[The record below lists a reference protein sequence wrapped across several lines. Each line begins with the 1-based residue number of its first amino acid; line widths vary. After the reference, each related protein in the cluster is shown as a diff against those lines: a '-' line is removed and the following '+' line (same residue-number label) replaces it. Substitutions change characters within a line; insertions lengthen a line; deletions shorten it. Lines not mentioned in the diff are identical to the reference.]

1 MSCLTGLKLG
11 YIGSKR
17 TLLPLFAPVFDKYL
31 SPSSTSTFAD
41 YFCGTG
47 AVSAFIQARYPGVTI
62 HCNDLQTYATTIT
75 SARLATYTNE
85 EIGEL
90 RTHLYTMSSSLTNGF
105 FTTHYKGK
113 YFTEENC
120 QRLDGARQYLQAI
133 QGEISPKL
141 HTFLLASLISSAD
154 TVANT
159 ASVYSAY
166 LKKIKPSALKPL
178 KLTYLPTP
186 DTTPSEV
193 IATTE
198 NVCTLDCDK
207 LFDVLYLDPPYNSRQ
222 YGSNYHVLETI
233 ATYDEPTL
241 SGITLLPS
249 YVRSSFCSKAKQN
262 ALEALR
268 SVIERFKWKV
278 VMLSYSS
285 DGIMTLEE
293 IVGLLLVRGRVIVYK
308 VDYKR
313 FQSHG
318 KDKKEVVEY
327 LIVCEGGERC
337 EKVEIEVLG

>member
-1 MSCLTGLKLG
+1 MSCPTGLKLG

-17 TLLPLFAPVFDKYL
+17 TLLPLFAPIFDKYL
-31 SPSSTSTFAD
+31 STSPTTVFAD

-47 AVSAFIQARYPGVTI
+47 AVSAFIQARYPGITI
-62 HCNDLQTYATTIT
+62 HCNDLQVYATTIT
-75 SARLATYTNE
+75 SARLATYTRVE
-85 EIGEL
+85 VDQL
-90 RTHLYTMSSSLTNGF
+90 KAHLEAMSSSSVNGF

-120 QRLDGARQYLQAI
+120 QRLDGARQYLQGV
-133 QGEISPKL
+133 QGHLSPKL
-141 HTFLLASLISSAD
+141 HSFLLASLISSAD

-159 ASVYSAY
+159 ASVYCAF

-178 KLTYLPTP
+178 TLTYLPTP

-193 IATTE
+193 ITTTQD
-198 NVCTLDCDK
+198 VCTLDCDK

-262 ALEALR
+262 AFESLR
-268 SVIERFKWKV
+268 RVVERFKWRV
-278 VMLSYSS
+278 LMLSYSS
-285 DGIMTLEE
+285 DGIIALKD
-293 IVGLLLVRGRVIVYK
+293 IVELLLGKGRVVVYK
-308 VDYKR
+308 VEYKR

-318 KDKKEVVEY
+318 KDKREVVEY

-337 EKVEIEVLG
+337 SEAEIEILG